1 MIFPDA
7 NTLILFSV
15 TAALFVLFG
24 WLWRRKD
31 LLSVFSNGRWWLTW
45 FAISILTLM
54 DELTSIFYAP
64 SEAHRF
70 IGESA
75 LIFIALTSILMR
87 FLSTRMTE
95 ISQILEHHNIRG
107 GGVYSFSYHVLGPTV
122 SFVAVS
128 SIFVTY
134 VLTASMSTVSAV
146 QNGTAFFNI
155 SPATAMA
162 LNFAIVWGVAGLN
175 ILGVRENARFTF
187 GVFTISALVLI
198 LLLASGMLAMDGA
211 QLARIGHTTTETFG
225 RFATLDLGQQ
235 TSNIGYL
242 IIGTSS
248 CILAYSGIESV
259 IQTAGLVRSWHDIRK
274 AYLFLA
280 LTVGIFTPLL
290 SALVLSSP
298 VDPAKFETDLITQ
311 YAAMLHGQ
319 WFGLLV
325 GAVASFTLIMA
336 VNTAFVASSELLERV
351 AHKYDF
357 QWLMR
362 INTRHSLYR
371 IHLISAM
378 LYSVIIIIT
387 SGQQGLLA
395 EMYAIGLVASFAIN
409 MGSLLVYRYFLGT
422 KEIQNYFTHRSV
434 TLVVFLVIV
443 ACFVYLA
450 VNRSYGTMLWAATT
464 GVFLFA
470 GIAIARKR
478 APEIKELR
486 QTDSPIELITWL
498 GSTDAERIH
507 LFFRR
512 PKEEGSVESMDS
524 SRAYVSFYSPR
535 QGIPVKTG
543 ENHFRFPY
551 ALQSVFGGICTII
564 ELTRYELPHLPLTV
578 HLGWPMSS
586 WMDRFAIGI
595 LVMNLMRLP
604 KRFPHVTFVIE
615 YDEAAQPAPTA
626 SKI

>member
-1 MIFPDA
+1 MNVFDA
-7 NTLILFSV
+7 HPTTLIAVILG
-15 TAALFVLFG
+15 LVLMFG
-24 WLWRRKD
+24 ILWRRKD
-31 LLSVFSNGRWWLTW
+31 LLSIFANGRWWLTW

-75 LIFIALTSILMR
+75 LVFIALTSILMR

-95 ISQILEHHNIRG
+95 IAQILEHHNIRG
-107 GGVYSFSYHVLGPTV
+107 GGVYSFSYLVLGPTV

-146 QNGTAFFNI
+146 QNGTAFFDI

-162 LNFAIVWGVAGLN
+162 RNVMSVWGGAGLN
-175 ILGVRENARFTF
+175 ILGIRENARFTF
-187 GVFTISALVLI
+187 GIFTIAALVLMV
-198 LLLASGMLAMDGA
+198 LLASGLLAMDGT
-211 QLARIGHTTTETFG
+211 QMGRIGHATQQTFS
-225 RFATLDLGQQ
+225 RFLTLDLGSQ
-235 TSNIGYL
+235 TQNLGYL

-280 LTVGIFTPLL
+280 LTVGIFTPLI
-290 SALVLSSP
+290 SMLVLSSP
-298 VDPAKFETDLITQ
+298 IDPAVFETDLITQ
-311 YAAMLHGQ
+311 YAAMLNGK

-325 GAVASFTLIMA
+325 GAIASFTLIMA
-336 VNTAFVASSELLERV
+336 VNTAFVASAELLERV
-351 AHKYDF
+351 AEKYHF
-357 QWLMR
+357 QWLMK
-362 INTRHSLYR
+362 INARHSPYR
-371 IHLISAM
+371 VHVISAV

-387 SGQQGLLA
+387 SGQQSLLA
-395 EMYAIGLVASFAIN
+395 EMYAIGLIASFAIN

-422 KEIQNYFTHRSV
+422 KEIQNYFTHRTM
-434 TLVVFLVIV
+434 TLVVFLIIV
-443 ACFVYLA
+443 ACFAYIA
-450 VNRSYGTMLWAATT
+450 INRPYGTALWAATT

-470 GIAIARKR
+470 GFYIARKR
-478 APEIKELR
+478 SPEIQELR
-486 QTDSPIELITWL
+486 QTDSPIDLITWL
-498 GSTDAERIH
+498 GSTEADRIH
-507 LFFRR
+507 LYFRR
-512 PKEEGSVESMDS
+512 PKEEGSVESLDS

-535 QGIPVKTG
+535 QGIPQRAG
-543 ENHFRFPY
+543 ENHFRFPF
-551 ALQSVFGGICTII
+551 ALQNVYANICTII
-564 ELTRYELPHLPLTV
+564 ELLRYELPHIPLTV

-604 KRFPHVTFVIE
+604 KRFPQVTFRIE
-615 YDEAAQPAPTA
+615 YDEEV
-626 SKI
+626 KK